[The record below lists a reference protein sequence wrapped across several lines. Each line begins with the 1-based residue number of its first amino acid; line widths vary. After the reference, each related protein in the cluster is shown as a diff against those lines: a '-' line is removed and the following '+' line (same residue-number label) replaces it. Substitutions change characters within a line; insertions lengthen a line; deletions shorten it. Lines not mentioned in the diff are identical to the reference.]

1 MEKEQDE
8 NVRYCSCCAAQI
20 NEDDD
25 FEVVNGEVVCE
36 ECYEHHTTVCDRCG
50 SVIWSADSYGDEY
63 TNLCSSCYHN
73 HYVRCCCCDALLHED
88 DAYNLEG
95 DSYCGECYRDEV
107 DKCRSIHDYGWKP
120 EPIFYGDD
128 SSRYFGV
135 ELEIDCAGKD
145 SDNADEILSIANKE
159 NEHIYIKGD
168 GSLDDG
174 LEIVTH
180 PMSLEY
186 HKQFCWQEIMSK
198 AISMGYRSHQ
208 TSTCG
213 LHVHIN
219 RSCLGDTQEE
229 QDHVISHILYFVEK
243 NWNEL
248 LKFSRR
254 SEYSMNR
261 WASR

>member
-1 MEKEQDE
+1 M
-8 NVRYCSCCAAQI
+8 A
-20 NEDDD
+20 
-25 FEVVNGEVVCE
+25 F
-36 ECYEHHTTVCDRCG
+36 
-50 SVIWSADSYGDEY
+50 SADVYGDEY
-63 TNLCSSCYHN
+63 TTLCASCYHN

-88 DAYNLEG
+88 DSYNLEG

-107 DKCRSIHDYGWKP
+107 DRSRSIHDYSFKP

-135 ELEIDCAGKD
+135 ELEVDGAGKD
-145 SDNADEILSIANKE
+145 NDNADEILAIANRDE
-159 NEHIYIKGD
+159 EHVYIKGD

-180 PMSLEY
+180 PMTLNY
-186 HKQFCWQEIMSK
+186 HKQFCWQEIMAK

-213 LHVHIN
+213 LHVHVN

-229 QDHVISHILYFVEK
+229 QELVIGHILLFIEQH
-243 NWNEL
+243 WPEL

-254 SEYSMNR
+254 SEYGGFV
-261 WASR
+261 